1 MIEAQPKTPG
11 SAKGLEYQILD
22 DAKHPDAKLG
32 INGNRTC
39 ASLYDLIPAS
49 NKKMKPVGEWNH
61 ARILVKGKHVEHWL
75 NGVKVLEFERGGKDF
90 LAHKAES
97 KFKDIPGFGELR
109 TRAHSP
115 ARSWQPGVFP
125 EHKDS
130 NSLIIILPSAP
141 RRGDPLIWDWR
152 RSLMKKQPRRDFLK
166 LAGITA
172 AAASLPIPAILANT
186 SPIIGK
192 GSIPFGFGI
201 ASYTFRSFTLDQA
214 LEMTKRLDISRMTLK
229 DMHLPMNSTVEEM
242 KVALG
247 KMRDAGVEL
256 SSCGVVYMKTE
267 DEVHKA
273 FAYAKMAGIR
283 MMVGCPDAPLLR
295 LVESKVRETDI
306 ALAIHNHGPTDQ
318 RYPSP
323 RVLTDSSSIWTSA
336 WACASTSAIRDDWVW
351 IRLMKSL
358 DFATGFLTS
367 TSRTSALQDAKGST
381 VEIGR
386 GVIDMIKL
394 LKTLVKVNYSHTIHF
409 EHEKDEKDPLP
420 GVAESVGYVRGVLA
434 TL

>member
-1 MIEAQPKTPG
+1 M
-11 SAKGLEYQILD
+11 
-22 DAKHPDAKLG
+22 
-32 INGNRTC
+32 
-39 ASLYDLIPAS
+39 
-49 NKKMKPVGEWNH
+49 
-61 ARILVKGKHVEHWL
+61 
-75 NGVKVLEFERGGKDF
+75 
-90 LAHKAES
+90 
-97 KFKDIPGFGELR
+97 
-109 TRAHSP
+109 
-115 ARSWQPGVFP
+115 
-125 EHKDS
+125 
-130 NSLIIILPSAP
+130 
-141 RRGDPLIWDWR
+141 
-152 RSLMKKQPRRDFLK
+152 K

-306 ALAIHNHGPTDQ
+306 VLAIHNHGPTDQ

-323 RVLTDSSSIWTSA
+323 ESAYRLVEHMDKRMGLCIDVGHTRRLGLDPADEVARFCDRLLDVHIKDVSSA
-336 WACASTSAIRDDWVW
+336 
-351 IRLMKSL
+351 
-358 DFATGFLTS
+358 
-367 TSRTSALQDAKGST
+367 DAKGST